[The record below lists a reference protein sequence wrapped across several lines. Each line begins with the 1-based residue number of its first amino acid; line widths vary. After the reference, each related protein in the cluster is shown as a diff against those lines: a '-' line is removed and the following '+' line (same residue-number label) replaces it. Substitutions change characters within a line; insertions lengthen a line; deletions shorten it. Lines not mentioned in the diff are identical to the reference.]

1 MKKHLLSFK
10 IFFAALVAFVLLGVE
25 IANAASTINITF
37 TSPSSTSITVAAGG
51 TFTITAKATTTAS
64 GFYDL
69 EIDSYTGAL
78 ITQNYNGAGTIA
90 SGTTISST
98 ITAPT
103 AGGTYVYQVYVNDR
117 TNNNK
122 TANITVTVPSTITT
136 SITGPT
142 TTTVAVGSTFTMSAT
157 AITTCGSGIN
167 YITFSGNGSTSNDN
181 SSPYS
186 HNFTASTTPGTYVYT
201 ATGVDNCGASNAQT
215 ITITVVPKAPTV
227 TVTTLPSN
235 CGGAGSGGGNTTFKA
250 TGGLTTGG
258 TYNWYLNSSGSTTGG
273 SAEATTTGTGGA
285 TNTSTYT
292 VALYSAR
299 TYYVSYTVN
308 GEESGLTA
316 VTANIKDYPFTT
328 QTTSYGLTYQ
338 YTFTGNA
345 NDVSGN
351 GNTGT
356 AQGGATLTN
365 DRFGV
370 TSAAYNLD
378 GSTGFISTANSITAP
393 SVFTINMWFNTTTAG
408 GALIGFNNSQTGTGS
423 TYDRSLYLNSSG
435 DIVFG
440 IYNNTLGFETIQS
453 TTAYNDGNWHMV
465 TASVASDGM
474 NLYVDGTLVAN
485 NVNYTAPQT
494 NTGWWR
500 FGEQTVNGW
509 PNSVSN
515 YFTGQIDDIDIYSR
529 ELTANEVYSLQGA
542 EVRPVCVGGTLSFS
556 ANTNTGNSYSW
567 SGPNGFTSTSQN
579 PTISG
584 VTAANTGNYSVAV
597 TGTDGCI
604 STQTIYGSVEPLPDA
619 SFTVPTNAVANATTT
634 LTLGTAYTPSLYT
647 YSYIIGDGSVVAMS
661 GTNFQI
667 NWPTVGTKTVTLTV
681 TNIATGCTSTY
692 TSTINVSLNVTTAN
706 YAFSQPA
713 TLNTTASGITTTLT
727 SFPALVYIKEDA
739 LKAGAGNVQNCANN
753 IQFPTGGTTGYDFA
767 FTLNGSTTELFY
779 QVQNYNPATG
789 ILTAWVQIPSVSAS
803 SNVALTFYFGSKTP
817 NHTSVFTAS
826 TWPADYVDVF
836 HFDEGSTSA
845 TVLDATIHAN
855 NATQANTAV
864 AVGQIGG
871 AYTFNGT
878 STQIITNSVNNNI
891 TSSFTLSAWVNSSV
905 FTGHT
910 DQKVVTN
917 ETSLTTGGYKL
928 SIYGNTAT
936 TMYDEVETRENDGTL
951 SLDRAA
957 TGGTVLSTNTW
968 YYVQG
973 VYDSS
978 TGTLYSYVNGKLDRS
993 SAAANAAGTN
1003 GGALVMGSDYASDF
1017 WFDGI
1022 IDECRVSSVAK
1033 SADWIKEEYYN
1044 QFSPTTYTTCGTT
1057 VTTNA
1062 TNAAALGIPGGS
1074 IIYTWTGTGGTGLGT
1089 LSNWTCSVS
1098 GNPNQ
1103 VPPFDGTCSLNIP
1116 GGLSTYP
1123 VLTAN
1128 ESVYGL
1134 TLGAGATINL
1144 ASYTL
1149 NVGCHIYNNAAG
1161 ASQILYGSSTGTI
1174 NFNGSLGTQY
1184 FYGNGTTTTSSVG
1197 NLTLNNSV
1205 GGTLDITGGNVSL
1218 SNSLTITQGN
1228 ILVDNP
1234 GSGAL
1239 TLLSTASGTANVNT
1253 IPSPYTITGN
1263 VIAQR
1268 YFPGGAGYRSYRL
1281 LTLPVNIS
1289 NSTSQ
1294 ISSEAFIDLSSLNGG
1309 MLTAGPGTGF
1319 SYLTKTTNPLMYLY
1333 DEARAQNFTAY
1344 VAGKNVG
1351 IYSMVGS
1358 PTYKVTYY
1366 PSGAAALPAPTATAQ
1381 VPVGNSVQVYFVGP
1395 NTALNLGANAPLA
1408 ATTSA
1413 TGYLNQGTIVT
1424 YIFST
1429 NSLHLSF
1436 NPTTNNTAAKGPGL
1450 NQVGNPYPSTIDLDS
1465 LYFDNKGSGTN
1476 IGPMF
1481 WELKEPNNTFVAYS
1495 GNHTSST
1502 TGSQPYIASGQGFFV
1517 QALSINSGLTFY
1529 EKDKVNVTIG
1539 TSTSPVLI
1547 LNQKSN
1553 NSMSAAAML
1562 PSGLAGLHL
1571 QIMQDT
1577 STYTQTGIYFNQSW
1591 NDKYS
1596 PLEDAVDLDGT
1607 APKVYL
1613 SSYSSDGARL
1623 CINGLGNYSQGKT
1636 VKLYASATT
1645 SGTYTISLAD
1655 INNIDA
1661 LYNVYLRDHKLN
1673 DSVNLRSTNA
1683 YSFTINTGD
1692 TTTYGAN
1699 RFDLVL
1705 ERTALPPYQLLTFTG
1720 QKISSGVQ
1728 LNWIANGTGNYTGF
1742 VLEKEGA
1749 NNTFNPIYTVQSNN
1763 NSNYNFVDSNPVIG
1777 SNIYRLAQ
1785 NDINGNVTYSSLI
1798 TIGYNNVGSNGYF
1811 SVYPNPSKDIINILV
1826 NSTTATT
1833 ANYTAD
1839 IYNTSGVLMDHR
1851 ILNTYSWTED
1861 ISSYKE
1867 GVYIIALKDTNGDV
1881 LAKSKFIKTK

>member
-10 IFFAALVAFVLLGVE
+10 IFFGTLVAIMLFGFNT
-25 IANAASTINITF
+25 ANA
-37 TSPSSTSITVAAGG
+37 SS
-51 TFTITAKATTTAS
+51 
-64 GFYDL
+64 
-69 EIDSYTGAL
+69 
-78 ITQNYNGAGTIA
+78 
-90 SGTTISST
+90 
-98 ITAPT
+98 
-103 AGGTYVYQVYVNDR
+103 
-117 TNNNK
+117 
-122 TANITVTVPSTITT
+122 VTLT
-136 SITGPT
+136 ITGPT
-142 TTTVAVGSTFTMSAT
+142 NTTVTAGSTFTISAT
-157 AITTCGSGIN
+157 ATTNCFAGMDHVN
-167 YITFSGNGSTSNDN
+167 FSGNGSSFNDT

-186 HNFTASTTPGTYVYT
+186 QVFTASSTPGTYVYT
-201 ATGVDNCGASNAQT
+201 VTGYDNTFFCGDNTSKT
-215 ITITVVPKAPTV
+215 ITITVVAASPTV
-227 TVTTLPSN
+227 TITTLPTA
-235 CGGAGSGGGNTTFKA
+235 CGGGSTTFKA
-250 TGGLTTGG
+250 TGGLPTGG
-258 TYNWYLNSSGSTTGG
+258 TYNWYLNSSGSTAGG
-273 SAEATTTGTGGA
+273 SPEATTTGTGGA
-285 TNTSTYT
+285 TNPSTYT
-292 VALYSAR
+292 VNLYSAR
-299 TYYVSYTVN
+299 TYYVSYKVGGVET
-308 GEESGLTA
+308 GLTA
-316 VTANIKDYPFTT
+316 ITANIKDYPFTT
-328 QTTSYGLTYQ
+328 QTTAYGLTYQ
-338 YTFTGNA
+338 YPFTGNA
-345 NDVSGN
+345 NDASGN

-356 AQGGATLTN
+356 AQGGATLTT

-370 TSAAYNLD
+370 TSNAYLFD
-378 GSTGFISTANSITAP
+378 GSTGYISTATQIP
-393 SVFTINMWFNTTTAG
+393 SSGPQIFTINMWFNTTTAG
-408 GALIGFNNSQTGTGS
+408 GKLIGFGSSQTGSSGS
-423 TYDRSLYLNSSG
+423 YDRQIYMNSAG
-435 DIVFG
+435 QLIFG
-440 IYNNTLGFETIQS
+440 IYNAATDTIR
-453 TTAYNDGNWHMV
+453 TGTAYNDGNWHMV
-465 TASVASDGM
+465 TATLSSAGM
-474 NLYVDGTLVAN
+474 KLYVDGVLKSS
-485 NVNYTAPQT
+485 NVNYTTPQPFA
-494 NTGWWR
+494 GYWR
-500 FGEQTVNGW
+500 IGYDNLSSW
-509 PNSVSN
+509 PDATSN
-515 YFTGQIDDIDIYSR
+515 YYFTGKLDDIDIYSR

-542 EVRPVCVGGTLSFS
+542 EVTPVCVGGTLSFS
-556 ANTNTGNSYSW
+556 ANTNTGSSYSW
-567 SGPNGFTSTSQN
+567 SGPNSFASTSQN
-579 PTISG
+579 PTISN
-584 VTAANTGNYSVAV
+584 VTTANTGNYTVVV

-604 STQTIYGSVEPLPDA
+604 STQTIYGAAQPLPDA
-619 SFTVPTNAVANATTT
+619 SFTVPTNVVANATTT
-634 LTLGTAYTPSLYT
+634 LTLGTAVNSSLYT
-647 YSYIIGDGSVVAMS
+647 YSYIIGDGSLVAMT
-661 GTNFQI
+661 GNNFQI

-692 TSTINVSLNVTTAN
+692 SATVNVSLNVTAAN

-713 TLNTTASGITTTLT
+713 TLNTTTSGITTTLT

-739 LKAGAGNVQNCANN
+739 LKAGTGYVQNCANN

-767 FTLNGSTTELFY
+767 FTLSGSTTELFY
-779 QVQNYNPATG
+779 QVQNYDPTTG
-789 ILTAWVQIPSVSAS
+789 TLTAWVQIPSVSAS
-803 SNVALTFYFGSKTP
+803 SNVALTFYFGSKIP

-855 NATQANTAV
+855 NATQTNTAI
-864 AVGQIGG
+864 ATGKIGG
-871 AYTFNGT
+871 AYTFNGS
-878 STQIITNSVNNNI
+878 STQIITSSVNNNI

-928 SIYGNTAT
+928 SIYGSTAT

-951 SLDRAA
+951 SLDRSAS
-957 TGGTVLSTNTW
+957 GGTVLSPNTW

-978 TGTLYSYVNGKLDRS
+978 TGTLYSYLNGKVDRS
-993 SAAANAAGTN
+993 STAANAAGTN

-1022 IDECRVSSVAK
+1022 IDECRISNVAK

-1044 QFSPTTYTTCGTT
+1044 QTNPTTYTTSGTT
-1057 VTTNA
+1057 ITTNA

-1074 IIYTWTGTGGTGLGT
+1074 IVYTWTGAGGTGLGT

-1123 VLTAN
+1123 ILTAN

-1144 ASYTL
+1144 AGYTL

-1161 ASQILYGSSTGTI
+1161 ASQILYGSSTGTV
-1174 NFNGSLGTQY
+1174 NFNGSLATQY
-1184 FYGNGTTTTSSVG
+1184 FYGNGTTTTSNVA
-1197 NLTLNNSV
+1197 NLTLNNSA
-1205 GGTLDITGGNVSL
+1205 GGTLDITGGSVSL
-1218 SNSLTITQGN
+1218 YNSLTITKGN
-1228 ILVDNP
+1228 ILVDNA

-1239 TLLSTASGTANVNT
+1239 TLVSTASGSANVNT
-1253 IPSPYTITGN
+1253 IPSPYAITGN

-1289 NSTSQ
+1289 SSTSQ
-1294 ISSEAFIDLSSLNGG
+1294 ISTEAFIDLHSLNGG

-1319 SYLTKTTNPLMYLY
+1319 SYGTATTNPLMYLY
-1333 DEARAQNFTAY
+1333 DESRAQNFTAY
-1344 VAGKNVG
+1344 IAGKNVG
-1351 IYSMVGS
+1351 IYAMTGS
-1358 PTYKVTYY
+1358 PTYNVTTY
-1366 PSGAAALPAPTATAQ
+1366 GTTLAATKKTGQ

-1395 NTALNLGANAPLA
+1395 NTAANLTATSPLA

-1413 TGYLNQGTIVT
+1413 TGYLNQGTIST

-1429 NSLHLSF
+1429 GNTNLSY
-1436 NPTTNNTAAKGPGL
+1436 NPATNNTAAKGPGL

-1517 QALSINSGLTFY
+1517 QALSTSSGLTFY
-1529 EKDKVNVTIG
+1529 EQDKVNVTIG

-1553 NSMSAAAML
+1553 NSISAAEAL

-1596 PLEDAVDLDGT
+1596 PLEDAIDLDGT

-1623 CINGLGNYSQGKT
+1623 CINGLGSYSQGKT

-1673 DSVNLRSTNA
+1673 DSVNLRSTNG

-1692 TTTYGAN
+1692 TSTYGAN

-1705 ERTALPPYQLLTFTG
+1705 EREALPPYQLLTFTG

-1728 LNWIANGTGNYTGF
+1728 LNWVANNTGTYTGF
-1742 VLEKEGA
+1742 VLEKEGV

-1763 NSNYNFVDSNPVIG
+1763 NSNYNFVDSNPVVG
-1777 SNIYRLAQ
+1777 NNIYRLAQ

-1798 TIGYNNVGSNGYF
+1798 TIGYNSVSSNGYF

-1826 NSTTATT
+1826 NSKAATT

-1839 IYNTSGVLMDHR
+1839 IYNTSGGLMDHR
-1851 ILNTYSWTED
+1851 VLNTYSWTED

-1867 GVYIIALKDTNGDV
+1867 GVYIIVLKDNSGDV